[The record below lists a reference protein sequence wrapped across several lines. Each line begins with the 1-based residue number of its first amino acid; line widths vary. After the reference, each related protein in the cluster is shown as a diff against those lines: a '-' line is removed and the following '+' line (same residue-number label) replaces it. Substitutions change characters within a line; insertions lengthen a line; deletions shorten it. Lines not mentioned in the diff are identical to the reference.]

1 MKLKYLL
8 GVLGA
13 VCVLLSPIKTSAN
26 SLSYV
31 QPESSTGIPVEVR
44 EYAEIVGHH
53 FNICPELLIAIAER
67 ESSLRPDAVNGPCKG
82 LMQINANI
90 HEQAFIDAG
99 WTSEEWNNPYKNMYV
114 AGSYL
119 HELFEKYEDCGI
131 VLGVYHGERNAV
143 ENGMSGNLSSY
154 TEGILIR
161 SEELERAYGK

>member
-13 VCVLLSPIKTSAN
+13 VCVLMLPIKASAN
-26 SLSYV
+26 SLSYIR
-31 QPESSTGIPVEVR
+31 PEESTGIPIEVR

-67 ESSLRPDAVNGPCKG
+67 ESSLRPNAENGPCKG
-82 LMQINANI
+82 LMQVNASV
-90 HEQAFIDAG
+90 HKQVFIDAG
-99 WTSEEWNNPYKNMYV
+99 WTSEEWDDPYKNMYV

-119 HELFEKYEDCGI
+119 HDLFEQYEDCGI
-131 VLGVYHGERNAV
+131 VLGVYHGESDAV
-143 ENGMSGNLSSY
+143 SRGMSGDISRY
-154 TEGILIR
+154 ATEILKR